1 MEAKVIYYLEAL
13 GVQIAIGDALLGMVI
28 REVEQRV
35 KNLSNQAE
43 LPEGLEPMAIRMV
56 VGEYLS
62 ILKGMG
68 LLNIT
73 TIDLEAAEKQ
83 IKEGDTQITYS
94 VGEGTLT
101 PEQRLDSLIAAMRSL
116 NMAEIYRYR
125 RLIW

>member
-1 MEAKVIYYLEAL
+1 MEAEVIYYLEAL
-13 GVQIAIGDALLGMVI
+13 GVQIATGDALLGMVI

-56 VGEYLS
+56 VGEYMS

-83 IKEGDTQITYS
+83 IKEGDTQIIYS

>member
-1 MEAKVIYYLEAL
+1 MEAKVILYLEAL
-13 GVQIAIGDALLGMVI
+13 GVQITTGDALLGMVI
-28 REVEQRV
+28 REVEQRL

-62 ILKGMG
+62 TLKGMG

-101 PEQRLDSLIAAMRSL
+101 PEQRLDSLIASMRSL

-125 RLIW
+125 RLVW

>member
-1 MEAKVIYYLEAL
+1 
-13 GVQIAIGDALLGMVI
+13 MVI
-28 REVEQRV
+28 REVEQRL

-62 ILKGMG
+62 TLKGMG

-125 RLIW
+125 RLVW

>member
-1 MEAKVIYYLEAL
+1 MEAKVILYLEAL
-13 GVQIAIGDALLGMVI
+13 GVQITTGDALLGMVI
-28 REVEQRV
+28 REVEQRL

-125 RLIW
+125 RLVW

>member
-1 MEAKVIYYLEAL
+1 MEAEVIYYLEAL
-13 GVQIAIGDALLGMVI
+13 GVQIATGDALLGMVI

-83 IKEGDTQITYS
+83 IKEGDTQSIYS

>member
-1 MEAKVIYYLEAL
+1 MEAKVILYLEAL
-13 GVQIAIGDALLGMVI
+13 GVQITTGDVLLGMAI
-28 REVEQRV
+28 REVEQRL
-35 KNLSNQAE
+35 KNLSNQTE

-125 RLIW
+125 RLVW

>member
-1 MEAKVIYYLEAL
+1 MEAKVIPYLEAL
-13 GVQIAIGDALLGMVI
+13 GVQIATGDALLGMVI
-28 REVEQRV
+28 REVEQRL
-35 KNLSNQAE
+35 KNLSNQTE

-62 ILKGMG
+62 ALKGAG
-68 LLNIT
+68 LLDVP

-101 PEQRLDSLIAAMRSL
+101 PEQRLNTLIAAMVAVD
-116 NMAEIYRYR
+116 MAEIYRYR
-125 RLIW
+125 RLVW

>member
-13 GVQIAIGDALLGMVI
+13 GVQIATGDALLGMVI

>member
-1 MEAKVIYYLEAL
+1 MEAEVIYYLEAL
-13 GVQIAIGDALLGMVI
+13 GVQIATGDALLGMVI

-83 IKEGDTQITYS
+83 IKEGDTQIIYS

>member
-1 MEAKVIYYLEAL
+1 MEAKVIPYLEAL
-13 GVQIAIGDALLGMVI
+13 GVQIATGDALLGMVI
-28 REVEQRV
+28 RGVEQRL

-62 ILKGMG
+62 TLKGMG
-68 LLNIT
+68 LLDVAT
-73 TIDLEAAEKQ
+73 VDLEAAEKQ

-101 PEQRLDSLIAAMRSL
+101 PEQRLDSLIAAMVAVD
-116 NMAEIYRYR
+116 MAEIYRYR